1 MSTAFFDLTGMA
13 TNRRVI
19 GAQLDLLGIG
29 VLIAL
34 IRCGHILRDINHN
47 RTGTTGS
54 SDVVCLADYLRDFLG
69 VTNAQIVLN
78 HRTGNT
84 DHIGF
89 LEGILTNK
97 GGCNLAAQNHHGD
110 GIHERGGNA
119 GNSVGGSR
127 TRGHQYGTWFSGC
140 TGIAVGHVDR
150 RLFVP
155 HQNMLDFVLPE
166 QRIIN
171 MKGCTTRIAV
181 YVFDPFILQGADQ
194 HIGARQ

>member
-1 MSTAFFDLTGMA
+1 MA

-19 GAQLDLLGIG
+19 GAQFHFLGIG
-29 VLIAL
+29 ILIAL
-34 IRCGHILRDINHN
+34 VRGGHILGDIHHHRAWAAGRGN
-47 RTGTTGS
+47 
-54 SDVVCLADYLRDFLG
+54 VVSLANDFGNLFRMAHTE
-69 VTNAQIVLN
+69 VVLN
-78 HRTGNT
+78 HRAGNT
-84 DHIGF
+84 HHIGF
-89 LEGILTNK
+89 LESIFTNQ

-110 GIHERGGNA
+110 GIHKGGGNA

-140 TGIAVGHVDR
+140 TGVAVGHVDR
-150 RLFVP
+150 RLLVS